1 MTEINGIMLLM
12 GALLLVSILAAAV
25 SNRLGAPLLLTFLII
40 GMLAGEEGLLRI
52 QFSSPTVAF
61 FIGSLALVIILF
73 DGGMR
78 THRERFRVAL
88 WPAISLATIG
98 VALTCAITASAVVWL
113 FDMPWPIAL
122 LIGAILSS
130 TDAAAVFG
138 IFQSQ
143 KLRIKQRVAATLEIE
158 SGTNDPMAIILTMTM
173 TSMIATAQEFSF
185 IKVTVDVLQQLLLGL
200 VIGWFGGRSFV
211 YMARKITVQFSFFP
225 LLAAASAVVVFALT
239 SAAGGS
245 GYLAVYLMGFV
256 IGNSRLPQLMHILQ
270 VQDGLAWLSQIMM
283 FLILGLLVTP
293 SHLIEHL
300 PLSLTVAA
308 LMIFIARPIAVWVSL
323 LPFAFPWREQVFMS
337 WVGLRGAVPII
348 LALYPWL
355 MGLENQQLFFDIAF
369 VVVLI
374 SLLLQG
380 WTLAGLARWLGLE
393 VPPSAE
399 PDGRMPL
406 DRISSKDPLE
416 LFAFDMT
423 DRSPACDHSWHELR
437 WSVPVE
443 CVGVI
448 RQGEWY
454 PNHSSLRFCEADTVM
469 VVAKAQHVDD
479 VSRVLSAG
487 GQRQALNNTSFFGDF
502 SLRGDVTL
510 VAVAAFYPVG
520 ELPADSTGHSITS
533 YFSEKF
539 HRRVVVGDQ
548 LRLGG
553 VQLTVREL
561 HEDTGAIAIVGVKLL
576 TVASS

>member
-1 MTEINGIMLLM
+1 M

-40 GMLAGEEGLLRI
+40 GMLAGEEGVLGI
-52 QFSSPTVAF
+52 QFSNPTVAF

-88 WPAISLATIG
+88 WPAISLATVG
-98 VALTCAITASAVVWL
+98 VALTCALTAAGVVWL
-113 FDMPWPIAL
+113 FDLPWPIAL

-143 KLRIKQRVAATLEIE
+143 NLRIKQRVAATLEIE

-173 TSMIATAQEFSF
+173 TTLIATAQDVSWLQ
-185 IKVTVDVLQQLLLGL
+185 VSADVLQQLLLGL

-239 SAAGGS
+239 TGVGGS

-308 LMIFIARPIAVWVSL
+308 LMIFVARPIAVGMSL
-323 LPFAFPWREQVFMS
+323 LPFSFPWREQVFMS

-355 MGLENQQLFFDIAF
+355 MGIENQQLFFDIAF

-374 SLLLQG
+374 SLILQG

-399 PDGRMPL
+399 PTGRMPL
-406 DRISSKDPLE
+406 DRINSKDPLE
-416 LFAFDMT
+416 LFAFAMS
-423 DRSPACDHSWHELR
+423 DRSPACDHTWSELR
-437 WSVPVE
+437 WSVPIE
-443 CVGVI
+443 CVGII
-448 RQGEWY
+448 RNGEWL
-454 PNHSSLRFCEADTVM
+454 PNHAALRFTDADTVM
-469 VVAKAQHVDD
+469 VVAKAEHVDE
-479 VSRVLSAG
+479 VSRVLAAG
-487 GQRQALNNTSFFGDF
+487 GQQRSLTSASFFGDF
-502 SLRGDVTL
+502 SLRGDVSL
-510 VAVAAFYPVG
+510 AAVAAFYPVG
-520 ELPADSTGHSITS
+520 ELPADSAEQSINS
-533 YFSEKF
+533 YFAQKF

-561 HEDTGAIAIVGVKLL
+561 HEESGAIATVGVKLL
-576 TVASS
+576 